1 MKKKRKIS
9 IKYTKARAILSDVLP
24 YEIPVIFS
32 NRHFYRFLNN
42 FEPNIS
48 KNLVSIEKNK
58 RNKVATKLVNL
69 IFGEDH
75 TTIPFLYNIT
85 HKGDDFRQL
94 TLIHPR
100 NQVAVIDFYEEYK
113 DLLLYYCSISPFS
126 IRYPERVAKL
136 TYFRDKIHEENF
148 SIEHEHEFLEEKN
161 REYENLKTFFVY
173 KNYSNI
179 HKFYE
184 SFKYHRCEKK
194 YNRLVKFDIQ
204 KCFES
209 IYTHSICWATLNKK
223 IVKDN
228 LRNNKTK
235 NTFGGKF
242 DKLMQNLN
250 YSETNGIVIG
260 PEFSRIFAEIILQ
273 KIDKNVLV
281 SLEETTNLKHK
292 VDFEIFRYVDDY
304 FLFYNKEEDRE
315 VIMTTFKLN
324 LKEYKLKIS
333 REKTKIYDKPII
345 TLITI
350 AKQQIRDLLDKYLS
364 FSLDEKDD
372 PNKKLSI
379 YVSSNALITK
389 FKTILK
395 QTEVEYKDILNYTLA
410 VIDRKIV
417 KILKDFKENK
427 FEEKKLI
434 NALIEIL
441 GFTFFVYSVFPKVNT
456 TVKLCHILSKITNL
470 IGKNPKNISIDYAHL
485 LKKKI
490 FNEAYLVLKKNKTK
504 SHIQIETL
512 YLLIVLQELGKEYSL
527 DQEVL
532 RDYFNLNNKKNWEEV
547 DLEYFSIIVLL
558 FYIKNKNRYEDIK
571 KQLRVIILKKFKKF
585 NVTDRHKRSE
595 LVLLFLD
602 LISCPYL
609 DKPFKKE
616 LLKLRGIDKDQSQNE
631 IINWGQKGKE
641 KENRYWF
648 VKWKEFNLEKELD
661 AKKGKEVY

>member
-9 IKYTKARAILSDVLP
+9 IKYTKARTILSDVLP

-48 KNLVSIEKNK
+48 KKLVSIEKNK
-58 RNKVATKLVNL
+58 ENKVAAELANL

-136 TYFRDKIHEENF
+136 TYFRDKVHQENL
-148 SIEHEHEFLEEKN
+148 STEHEHELLEERN

-179 HKFYE
+179 HRFYE

-228 LRNNKTK
+228 LGNNKTE

-242 DKLMQNLN
+242 DRLMQNLN

-260 PEFSRIFAEIILQ
+260 PEFSRIFSEIILQ
-273 KIDKNVLV
+273 KIDKDVLAA
-281 SLEETTNLKHK
+281 LEESTNLKHK

-315 VIMTTFKLN
+315 IIMTIFKLN
-324 LKEYKLKIS
+324 LKEYKLQIS
-333 REKTKIYDKPII
+333 REKTEIYDKPII

-350 AKQQIRDLLDKYLS
+350 AKQQIRDLLNEYLS

-372 PNKKLSI
+372 PNKKISI

-410 VIDRKIV
+410 IIDRKIV

-434 NALIEIL
+434 NALFEIL
-441 GFTFFVYSVFPKVNT
+441 EFTFFVYSVFPKVNT
-456 TVKLCHILSKITNL
+456 TVKLCHILSKITNF
-470 IGKNPKNISIDYAHL
+470 ISKNPKKINIDHAHL

-490 FNEAYLVLKKNKTK
+490 FDEAYLVLKKNKTK

-512 YLLIVLQELGKEYSL
+512 YLLIVLQELGKEYLL

-532 RDYFNLNNKKNWEEV
+532 RDYFNPDQKKNWEEV
-547 DLEYFSIIVLL
+547 DLEYFSIVVLL
-558 FYIKNKNRYEDIK
+558 FYIKNKKRYEDLK
-571 KQLRVIILKKFKKF
+571 NQLRVIILEKFKKS
-585 NVTDRHKRSE
+585 NVTDRHKKSE
-595 LVLLFLD
+595 LVLLLLD
-602 LISCPYL
+602 LLSCPYL
-609 DKPFKKE
+609 EESFKKE
-616 LLKLRGIDKDQSQNE
+616 LLELRKITNNQTKEQ
-631 IINWGQKGKE
+631 IIAWGKKE

-648 VKWKEFNLEKELD
+648 VKWEGFNLEKELD
-661 AKKGKEVY
+661 AKKGQEVY